1 MSSTSATDLL
11 AMPVVDSVT
20 EAEFIRFQQLIEEE
34 TGIHLSDAKC
44 PLLVARLAKR
54 VRQLGLTSFRE
65 YFERVVAGN
74 DPQERVRM
82 FDAISTNETRFFREP
97 RHFELLAND
106 IFPRWKAEATQGLR
120 EKRVWIWSAGCSSGE
135 EPYSLA
141 MILLETFDPEE
152 WDLRV
157 DATDLCTRVLE
168 TARSGVW
175 PMRKA
180 ADVPEC
186 LLRRYMLRGTKSQE
200 GFIKAGE
207 AVRRIIRFGRVNLN
221 EEPYPVAPQYDLVLC
236 RNVLI
241 YFGHAQRVRV
251 VRNLLSHLTTGGYFF
266 IGHAETLSGIAEG
279 PRTVIP
285 TAYVK

>member
-1 MSSTSATDLL
+1 MTSE
-11 AMPVVDSVT
+11 PVILHAVDVLT
-20 EAEFIRFQQLIEEE
+20 EAEFLRFQQLIEEE
-34 TGIHLSDAKC
+34 TGIHLSDAKM

-54 VRQLGLTSFRE
+54 VRQLGMISFGQ
-65 YFERVVAGN
+65 YFDRIVSGE

-106 IFPRWKAEATQGLR
+106 ILPRWKSQAAKGKR
-120 EKRVWIWSAGCSSGE
+120 EKRVRIWSAGCSSGE

-141 MILLETFDPEE
+141 MTLLQSFDPAE
-152 WDLRV
+152 WDLRI
-157 DATDLCTRVLE
+157 DATDLCTRVLDA
-168 TARSGVW
+168 ARQGVW

-180 ADVPEC
+180 ADVPKE
-186 LLRRYMLRGTKSQE
+186 LLRRYMLRGVGSQE
-200 GFIKAGE
+200 GLVKAGDGL
-207 AVRRIIRFGRVNLN
+207 RSIIRFGRMNLN
-221 EEPYPVAPQYDLVLC
+221 EEPYPVGDYDLVFC

-251 VRNLLSHLTTGGYFF
+251 VRNLLSHLVSGGYFF

-279 PRTVIP
+279 PRSVIP
-285 TAYVK
+285 TVYVH